1 MNFRGRSDVA
11 AAVSRPGYHSI
22 AQAHWSM
29 KNSDMSKYDLD
40 DRGLRPSSSLSS
52 HLSEEGGGKLK
63 RSSSSRETMMSRCAT
78 AASLPLMFEPN
89 TDLQLSKKKIKSS
102 AGLQNSNRASMPTI
116 GVTTRSAS
124 RRSSNRNEEW
134 DCIRPRDVHMNVFS
148 QGLTRPSPK
157 PSLDGPSQNNI
168 NERQMGVRRSA
179 PRGSLKT
186 DPVSLTSSQPTQ
198 NFQNLPA
205 IIVPVVEHSIRNEET
220 SRTRYLH
227 RDISAKSMPILGVTT
242 RSASRRSLNQNVEWE
257 CIKPKESVSLIS
269 SDENEEWDCCPNPRD
284 VSMNMF
290 SHGRIRPPPK
300 PSLKSSI
307 NERPNVS
314 MHMFSHGRI
323 RPPPKPSLKSAINER
338 PSDVKRSARRVIF
351 SQTQKK
357 VYIDCFDDIH
367 IKWYSAS
374 EYDRFKDDATARA
387 AIIERTMKYASSND
401 NTYNSSTGLTAPHV
415 LKEYLSSAEEIIG
428 IEHLL
433 PSQHYARENL
443 KKHHKI
449 ALVNELC
456 LMRQISCDDPLL
468 LADRLSDRLR
478 KLSDISV
485 HMARTR
491 ATYITLLD

>member
-1 MNFRGRSDVA
+1 
-11 AAVSRPGYHSI
+11 
-22 AQAHWSM
+22 
-29 KNSDMSKYDLD
+29 MSKYDLD

-78 AASLPLMFEPN
+78 AASLPLMFDPN
-89 TDLQLSKKKIKSS
+89 TDPQLSNKKKKSS

-124 RRSSNRNEEW
+124 RKSSNRNEEW

-148 QGLTRPSPK
+148 QGLTRPPPK
-157 PSLDGPSQNNI
+157 PSLDGPIRNDI
-168 NERQMGVRRSA
+168 NERQMGVRRSET
-179 PRGSLKT
+179 RGSLKT

-198 NFQNLPA
+198 NFRNLPA
-205 IIVPVVEHSIRNEET
+205 IFVPVVERSIRNEET

-227 RDISAKSMPILGVTT
+227 RDISAKSMPIMGVTT

-257 CIKPKESVSLIS
+257 CIKPKDSIRRVSSVSLIS
-269 SDENEEWDCCPNPRD
+269 SDENEEWDCCPNPRN
-284 VSMNMF
+284 VSMN
-290 SHGRIRPPPK
+290 
-300 PSLKSSI
+300 
-307 NERPNVS
+307 V
-314 MHMFSHGRI
+314 FSHGRI

-338 PSDVKRSARRVIF
+338 PSDLKRSARRVIF
-351 SQTQKK
+351 SQTQKEI
-357 VYIDCFDDIH
+357 YIDCFYDIN

-374 EYDRFKDDATARA
+374 ECDRFKDDATARA
-387 AIIERTMKYASSND
+387 AIIERTMKYASSHD

-415 LKEYLSSAEEIIG
+415 LKEYLSSTEEIIG

-433 PSQHYARENL
+433 SSQHNARENL

-468 LADRLSDRLR
+468 LAERLSDRLR
-478 KLSDISV
+478 KSSDISV

-491 ATYITLLD
+491 AEYITLLD